1 MIFTNSEKCILRV
14 SLYTDNTRGV
24 IILMVFDWKLNPQL
38 IQSNNLI
45 LSGFLLGQY
54 IWIPFEKNV

>member
-14 SLYTDNTRGV
+14 SLYTDNTLGV
-24 IILMVFDWKLNPQL
+24 IILMMFDWKLNPQL
-38 IQSNNLI
+38 IQSNLVI

-54 IWIPFEKNV
+54 LDPF